1 MGYNIQDFNFFAP
14 ETRAWFASALGTP
27 TAVQTEAWPAIA
39 ADRHT
44 LVSAPTGT
52 GKTLSAFL
60 VYIDRLVTQS
70 RAGTLP
76 DELQVIYISPL
87 KSLASDIRENLRKP
101 LNGIYSKLHELHPE
115 DDTPPFSLSVA
126 IRTGDTPQ
134 SERRKMA
141 KKPPHILITTPES
154 LYLLLT
160 SKSGQNVLRTAR
172 AIIIDELHALIGT
185 KRGAHMMLSLAR
197 LDTLCERPLV
207 RIGLSATIQPL
218 ERAAAY
224 LSPDEVVI
232 AAPKMAKRAEI
243 QVVTPMTSAEAA
255 VHGTIWQDLASA
267 VYDRCMVP
275 GVRSVL
281 AFTGGRQFAEKLAHY
296 VNQIAGEGFAHAHH
310 GSVSKDRRMETEK
323 ALREGEIRLL
333 CATSSM
339 ELGIDVG
346 EVDEVLQI
354 GCPHSIASALQ
365 RLGRAGHSPG
375 RVSIMRMYPR
385 TNYESLFCGLTT
397 KAVRMAAIEEAKP
410 PRLCL
415 DILAQHLVSM
425 AGEGYTVD
433 EALAIFPRAYPF
445 RDITRKD
452 VTDCLEMLAG
462 DYEHDR
468 DIPVRPRLLYDRVNE
483 RVDGD
488 SYSRL
493 LAISAGG
500 TIPDR
505 GLFAVVTENNV
516 KLGEL
521 DEEYVF
527 EQRVG
532 HRFVLGAFAWRMVSI
547 QKDRVVVAPTNRE
560 GADPPWFHNDPIG
573 RPLQTGRLFG
583 ALFRELN
590 EAAPMD
596 GLLSALMDYGMDEVT
611 AGDAADLLAR
621 QINVAGTLADD
632 RTILVEHFSDD
643 AGENLT
649 MIHSIFGQSVNA
661 PLALFF
667 QHEAERV
674 TGAGLSI
681 FNDDNGILFVPNSGQ
696 AIPHG
701 FLQTLNTDDA
711 RPVLEALLPS
721 TALFSMTF
729 RYNAAHALMMGVRK
743 AGRVPL
749 WVQRM
754 RSAEMLASLIEHR
767 EHPLVRETTRECLEE
782 YWDIAGMEEV
792 LHGIASGQIQV
803 REIYT
808 EKPSPMSLQI
818 RRQAEADLLYQY
830 YPVSARV
837 VKNAQD
843 AVDMAHLIE
852 PAPEL
857 LRPYERTRL
866 PEDEAHLHSL
876 LMMEGD
882 VTAGEV
888 DVPGAWFATL
898 ARQGRAKYVE
908 PGLWIAAENE
918 AEYTSALQTNDTEAQ
933 KRLARRLLRYR
944 GAQTAESL
952 AERYFLSMDAAE
964 AILTALCDEKA
975 AIAAN
980 GAFYHAELY
989 DRARRD
995 TIYARRKEQ
1004 TTLPAERYAALL
1016 AFRLRIPAPPAE
1028 QLAAAVRS
1036 LTGKALIPSQLEE
1049 ILLPARV
1056 QGYRPAMLD
1065 TLLAQGEV
1073 VWRLV
1078 PDDDGHVRLTFAPYA
1093 QLDWDAEPAAPP
1105 DDMEGQVVFDAL
1117 VKRGASFSQGLYSLL
1132 PNARPADVL
1141 LTLAAKGF
1149 VRADSFAPVR
1159 QWIDREKL
1167 AKSPV
1172 KAQARIRAANMS
1184 AGRWELCRPLLPPD
1198 WDALLDDAFDKTVI
1212 LCRETAKECGL
1223 PWASALE
1230 RLGIWEMTG
1239 KARRG
1244 YFVEGMSGAQFI
1256 REAEFAGTTLALSH
1270 PRDEVVWL
1278 SAVDTLQ
1285 PWGKTLPHMDGRAFS
1300 CLAGTAVAL
1309 FAGRVVCVL
1318 EKQGASLRVFE
1329 AAHLAEALAAFTREY
1344 AQRRL
1349 FAWVKRIT
1357 LKSPPPEAIPA
1368 LEAAGFERAM
1378 DTYTVRQGYI

>member
-1 MGYNIQDFNFFAP
+1 MEMHEFTFFAP
-14 ETRAWFASALGTP
+14 ETKTWFANTLGKP

-60 VYIDRLVTQS
+60 VYIDRLVALS
-70 RAGTLP
+70 RAGNLP
-76 DELQVIYISPL
+76 NELQVIYISPL

-101 LNGIYSKLHELHPE
+101 LNGIYAQLQELQPE
-115 DDTPPFSLSVA
+115 DDTPPFSLNVA

-134 SERRKMA
+134 AERTRMA

-160 SKSGQNVLRTAR
+160 SMSGQKILRTAK

-185 KRGAHMMLSLAR
+185 KRGAHLMLSLAR
-197 LDTLCERPLV
+197 LDVLCGAPLV

-232 AAPKMAKRAEI
+232 AAPKMEKRAEI
-243 QVVTPMTSAEAA
+243 QVVTPMTSSEAR
-255 VHGTIWQDLASA
+255 VQGTIWQDLASA
-267 VYDRCMVP
+267 VYDRCQEK

-310 GSVSKDRRMETEK
+310 GSVSKPRRMETEK

-354 GCPHSIASALQ
+354 GCPHSISSALQ

-375 RVSIMRMYPR
+375 RVSVMRMYPR
-385 TNYESLFCGLTT
+385 TNYEALFCGLTT
-397 KAVRMAAIEEAKP
+397 KAVRLAAIEEAKP

-433 EALAIFPRAYPF
+433 EALEILARAYPF
-445 RDITRKD
+445 RDVTRKD

-462 DYEHDR
+462 DFEHGR
-468 DIPVRPRLLYDRVNE
+468 DIPVRPRLLYDRVNQ

-493 LAISAGG
+493 LAVSAGG

-532 HRFVLGAFAWRMVSI
+532 HKFVLGAFAWKMVSI
-547 QKDRVVVAPTNRE
+547 QKDRVVVAPTSRE
-560 GADPPWFHNDPIG
+560 GADPPWFRNDPIG
-573 RPLQTGRLFG
+573 RPLQTGALFG
-583 ALFRELN
+583 ELFRTLN
-590 EAAPMD
+590 EAAPVD
-596 GLLSALMDYGMDEVT
+596 GVFPALMDFGMDEVT
-611 AGDAADLLAR
+611 AGEAADLLKR
-621 QINVAGTLADD
+621 QIHSAGTLADD
-632 RTILVEHFSDD
+632 RTIVVEHFPDD
-643 AGENLT
+643 AGDNLT
-649 MIHSIFGQSVNA
+649 MIHSIFGLSVNA

-667 QHEAERV
+667 QHMAER
-674 TGAGLSI
+674 TMNAGLSV
-681 FNDDNGILFVPNSGQ
+681 FNDDNGILFVPNDNTPV
-696 AIPHG
+696 PHG
-701 FLQTLNTDDA
+701 FLKTLRAEDV
-711 RPVLEALLPS
+711 RGVLEALLPA

-754 RSAEMLASLIEHR
+754 RSAEMLAALIGNR
-767 EHPLVRETTRECLEE
+767 DHPLIRETTRECLEE
-782 YWDIAGMEEV
+782 YWNIAGVEAV
-792 LHGIASGQIQV
+792 LRGIAAGQIQV
-803 REIYT
+803 REFYHDT
-808 EKPSPMSLQI
+808 PSPMSLQI

-830 YPVSARV
+830 APVSGRV
-837 VKNAQD
+837 VKNAMD
-843 AVDMAHLIE
+843 AAEMVHLIE
-852 PAPEL
+852 PSPDL
-857 LRPYERTRL
+857 FRPYERTRL

-882 VTAGEV
+882 VFAAEL
-888 DVPGAWFATL
+888 DVPGAWFVSL
-898 ARQGRAKYVE
+898 AKQNRAKYIE
-908 PGLWIAAENE
+908 PGLWIAAEHADEYE
-918 AEYTSALQTNDTEAQ
+918 AALQGSDPEAR
-933 KRLARRLLRYR
+933 KRIARRLLRYR

-952 AERYFLSMDAAE
+952 AERYFLPIGAA
-964 AILTALCDEKA
+964 ANILSALREEKA
-975 AIAAN
+975 AVEAN
-980 GAFYHAELY
+980 GQFYHAELY

-995 TIYARRKEQ
+995 TVFARRKEQ
-1004 TTLPAERYAALL
+1004 VTLPAERYAALL
-1016 AFRLRIPAPPAE
+1016 ASRLRIPASPAE
-1028 QLAAAVRS
+1028 QLAAAIRS
-1036 LTGKALIPSQLEE
+1036 FTGRELPPNVVEE

-1065 TLLAQGEV
+1065 TLLAQGEI
-1073 VWRLV
+1073 VWRLSENV
-1078 PDDDGHVRLTFAPYA
+1078 ENQVRLIFTPYA
-1093 QLDWDAEPAAPP
+1093 QIDWDADLSNPP
-1105 DDMEGQVVFDAL
+1105 EDEERQIVYDAL
-1117 VKRGASFSQGLYSLL
+1117 LKRGASFSQGLYSLL
-1132 PNARPADVL
+1132 PNARPAEVL
-1141 LTLAAKGF
+1141 LRLAAEGF

-1159 QWIDREKL
+1159 QWLDREKL
-1167 AKSPV
+1167 VKAPAKS
-1172 KAQARIRAANMS
+1172 QARMRAASMS
-1184 AGRWELCRPLLPPD
+1184 AGRWELCRPLLEMD
-1198 WDALLDDAFDKTVI
+1198 LDAQMNDVFDKYGI
-1212 LCRETAKECGL
+1212 LCRETARECGL
-1223 PWASALE
+1223 PWAAALE
-1230 RLGIWEMTG
+1230 RLGLWEITG

-1244 YFVEGMSGAQFI
+1244 YFIEGLSGAQFI
-1256 REAEFAGTTLALSH
+1256 RDAEFAGTTLALAN
-1270 PRDEVVWL
+1270 PREDMVWL
-1278 SAVDTLQ
+1278 SAVDILQ
-1285 PWGKTLPHMDGRAFS
+1285 PWGRLLPHMDGRAFA

-1309 FAGRVVCVL
+1309 CAGRPVCVL

-1329 AAHLAEALAAFTREY
+1329 AEHMEAALSAFAREY
-1344 AQRRL
+1344 AQRRM
-1349 FAWVKRIT
+1349 FAWVKRVT
-1357 LKSPPPEAIPA
+1357 VKQYPPDAA
-1368 LEAAGFERAM
+1368 AMLEKAGFERAM
-1378 DTYTVRQGYI
+1378 DTFVLRQVYV